1 MHNASARG
9 FAVRRPGDSPITT
22 QNFTPSNKLKNADL
36 SNAKDAV
43 LHKGSERVLVR
54 DIVREADG
62 QFSAEIYGFEP
73 SYQLDFEGMKVGE
86 RIVFRDEHVF
96 SCGV

>member
-22 QNFTPSNKLKNADL
+22 QNFTPGNRLKNTNL
-36 SNAKDAV
+36 SNATDAV
-43 LHKGSERVLVR
+43 LHKGSERILVR
-54 DIVREADG
+54 GIVKQLDG

-73 SYQLDFEGMKVGE
+73 SHGLDFEGMKVGE